1 MSKYYDEREF
11 EKMKLE
17 LAKEAATYVYITK
30 RRKI

>member
-17 LAKEAATYVYITK
+17 LLKEAATYIYIAK
-30 RRKI
+30 RR